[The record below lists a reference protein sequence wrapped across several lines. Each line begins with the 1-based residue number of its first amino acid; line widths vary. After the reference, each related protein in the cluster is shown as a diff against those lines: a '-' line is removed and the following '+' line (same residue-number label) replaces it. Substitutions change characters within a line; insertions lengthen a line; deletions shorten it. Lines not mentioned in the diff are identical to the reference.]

1 MKTYTKLKEI
11 ITELNIEKLKIEL
24 LNSIYNNKSDATIF
38 IDANILNIKH
48 KKYRDLILKDISTDI
63 LDRLDR
69 WQPVVNYT
77 REIKDNGISLTVYFD
92 SYEIDILNQIINGI
106 EYENFTSIE
115 ITKEKYK
122 DGFLNHANL
131 ELLKMAISD
140 LTDINIYQYDDLVV
154 NGKIDGVIEVTKS
167 RLLIGYND
175 DALIL
180 KDKGNKILIYNTDEK
195 VKNIDEIITKW
206 YKILKY

>member
-1 MKTYTKLKEI
+1 MKKYAKLSEI

-63 LDRLDR
+63 LDRLYR

-77 REIKDNGISLTVYFD
+77 REIKDNGISLTIYFD
-92 SYEIDILNQIINGI
+92 SYEIDIFNQIINGI
-106 EYENFTSIE
+106 ENENFKSIE
-115 ITKEKYK
+115 ITREKYK
-122 DGFLNHANL
+122 DGFLNYANL
-131 ELLKMAISD
+131 ELLKMVISD

-154 NGKIDGVIEVTKS
+154 NGKIDGAIEVTKS
-167 RLLIGYND
+167 RLLISYSD
-175 DALIL
+175 DILIL
-180 KDKGNKILIYNTDEK
+180 KDKGNKILIYNT
-195 VKNIDEIITKW
+195 EIQMKR
-206 YKILKY
+206 LKTLMKL

>member
-48 KKYRDLILKDISTDI
+48 KKYRDLILKDISTDV

-77 REIKDNGISLTVYFD
+77 REIKDNGISLTIYFD
-92 SYEIDILNQIINGI
+92 SYEIDIFNQIINGI
-106 EYENFTSIE
+106 ENEEFTSIE
-115 ITKEKYK
+115 ITREKYK
-122 DGFLNHANL
+122 DGFLNDANL
-131 ELLKMAISD
+131 ELLKMTISD
-140 LTDINIYQYDDLVV
+140 LTDINIYQHDDLVV
-154 NGKIDGVIEVTKS
+154 KGKIDGVIGNVKT
-167 RLLIGYND
+167 RLLISYSD
-175 DALIL
+175 DILIL
-180 KDKGNKILIYNTDEK
+180 KDKGNKIQILNTDEK
-195 VKNIDEIITKW
+195 IENIDEMIKEWNI
-206 YKILKY
+206 KY

>member
-77 REIKDNGISLTVYFD
+77 REIKDNGISLTIYFD

-106 EYENFTSIE
+106 DNENYISIE

-122 DGFLNHANL
+122 DGFLNYANL

-140 LTDINIYQYDDLVV
+140 LTDIKIYQYDDLVV

-167 RLLIGYND
+167 RFLIGYND
-175 DALIL
+175 DVLIL

>member
-69 WQPVVNYT
+69 WQLVINYT

-106 EYENFTSIE
+106 DNENYISIE
-115 ITKEKYK
+115 ITREKYK

-175 DALIL
+175 DVLIL

>member
-77 REIKDNGISLTVYFD
+77 REIKDNGISLTIYFD

-106 EYENFTSIE
+106 DNENYISIE

-122 DGFLNHANL
+122 DGFLNYAN
-131 ELLKMAISD
+131 
-140 LTDINIYQYDDLVV
+140 
-154 NGKIDGVIEVTKS
+154 
-167 RLLIGYND
+167 
-175 DALIL
+175 
-180 KDKGNKILIYNTDEK
+180 
-195 VKNIDEIITKW
+195 
-206 YKILKY
+206 